1 MRLRADATTG
11 RQPYGHCMNRTYAVV
26 WSENGSL
33 ASGRLDSF
41 ADRFELDGRGQR
53 LSIPFVELLG
63 VSIARSRTDRLR
75 GLPVLELGRRAA
87 APVRIASLEGTAA
100 LHELFDQVERA
111 GANARNAA

>member
-1 MRLRADATTG
+1 
-11 RQPYGHCMNRTYAVV
+11 MNRTYAVV
-26 WSENGSL
+26 WSENGLL